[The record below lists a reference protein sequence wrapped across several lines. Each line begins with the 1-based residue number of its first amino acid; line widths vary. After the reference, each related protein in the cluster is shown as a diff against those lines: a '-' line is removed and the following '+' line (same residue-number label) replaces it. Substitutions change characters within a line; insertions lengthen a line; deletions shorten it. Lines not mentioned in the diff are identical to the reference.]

1 MYVNQEHFG
10 IFDVTHWAL
19 VEDKFDFI
27 FQKPLYQLT
36 SVPDSKSNIIPRP
49 TLNAQSDWILSLS

>member
-19 VEDKFDFI
+19 VEEKFDFI
-27 FQKPLYQLT
+27 FRKPLYQLT
-36 SVPDSKSNIIPRP
+36 SVPSFIN
-49 TLNAQSDWILSLS
+49 TH